1 MRTNQP
7 IRNIQLYRKI
17 RVLANSFRFRII
29 ELTQNEQMSIT
40 RLSTVLKLSYTKCA
54 DYVRML
60 EKEGLVKKTRVG
72 KEVLV
77 ESKIKI
83 HNLIQTP

>member
-1 MRTNQP
+1 M
-7 IRNIQLYRKI
+7 
-17 RVLANSFRFRII
+17 LANSFRFRII